1 MKKSTYIK
9 TGIIVLVALS
19 MLVWGINYL
28 KGHDY
33 FKNQDSYFAIYEK
46 IDGLQVA
53 SPVLINGFKVGQV
66 REINFMPDRSNR
78 LLVRIMIDNK
88 IQLPQKT
95 IAKIFSSDL
104 MGSKSIE
111 LITNKNQK
119 NHQPWDTLLAAIE
132 GTLQE
137 QVSLQMLPLKTQAEK
152 LMLDMEQAI
161 ATINYIF
168 NEKTREN
175 LSKSFSSIK
184 TTVEKIE
191 HSSFTFDT
199 IVTSQKSR
207 FERIFANVESITS
220 NIRLNNDKIT
230 AILTNFAAI
239 SDTIKKSEIKNTL
252 VAANQAIEQVYRV
265 FDQINNGQ
273 GSLGMLVHNDSLYR
287 NLEKAS
293 FNLNQLVSDL
303 KENPKR
309 YVRFSIFNFGKE
321 KQKKQQEKSE
331 KSFSILLKKSDNQL
345 DKAFF
350 ESFIPNLDVQE
361 YKFQNKFYYCTYN
374 ENNPYDLLSRLPD
387 LQAHCSDASI
397 VQIVNE

>member
-9 TGIIVLVALS
+9 TGIIVLAALS

-33 FKNQDSYFAIYEK
+33 FKNQDSYFAVYEK

-66 REINFMPDRSNR
+66 REISFLPDRSNR

-88 IQLPQKT
+88 IQLPEKT

-111 LITNKNQK
+111 LITNKNLK
-119 NHQPWDTLLAAIE
+119 LHQPWDTLLAAIE

-199 IVTSQKSR
+199 IVTFQKSR

-230 AILTNFAAI
+230 AILSNFAAI
-239 SDTIKKSEIKNTL
+239 SDTIKKSEIKNTII
-252 VAANQAIEQVYRV
+252 AANQAIEQVYKV
-265 FDQINNGQ
+265 FERINDGQ
-273 GSLGMLVHNDSLYR
+273 GSLGMLVQNDSLYR

-321 KQKKQQEKSE
+321 KQKKQKDKTG
-331 KSFSILLKKSDNQL
+331 KSFSILLKESDNQI
-345 DKAFF
+345 DSKYFKIFA
-350 ESFIPNLDVQE
+350 PNLSVQE
-361 YKFQNKFYYCTYN
+361 YEFQNKFYYCVYN
-374 ENNPYDLLSRLPD
+374 EDDPYKLLSRLPD

-397 VQIVNE
+397 IQIVNE